1 MPRFLRKAR
10 PRVLKSRNIKRRTGA
25 RAQSK
30 QIMSLSRQVS
40 SITRKQFA
48 KVSTVWQRD
57 LLSIETSL
65 GGVQAYICPLPY
77 APGNPSGASTT
88 GGTINWTDNLSLA
101 AQPAFGK
108 SVIFGVAREAAVSN
122 EIYHTGGVLKWQMT
136 TNEPTLS
143 KYYMFLIRPKKLM
156 ADQLVKDRQFKE
168 GVLLNPTPGAGARL
182 QDQLDYVV
190 HQEGLAGGTVFGAQI
205 NRKYWDVLYTKEITF
220 GATNVTGA
228 SVQVNYNAPGNFAQ
242 TGLTARGTIK
252 LPAGGHLKNAAIAT
266 QQGGTN
272 AAQATSWEVG
282 YPDQEN
288 ESGCYLVVIN
298 NGISLDGEAGKLGF
312 LVHDYYKACV

>member
-1 MPRFLRKAR
+1 
-10 PRVLKSRNIKRRTGA
+10 
-25 RAQSK
+25 
-30 QIMSLSRQVS
+30 
-40 SITRKQFA
+40 
-48 KVSTVWQRD
+48 VWQRD
-57 LLSIETSL
+57 LLSIETAT

-101 AQPAFGK
+101 AQPSFGK

-122 EIYHTGGVLKWQMT
+122 EIYHTGGLLKWQMT
-136 TNEPTLS
+136 TNEPTFS

-182 QDQLDYVV
+182 QDQLDFVA
-190 HQEGLAGGTVFGAQI
+190 HQEGLAGGTLFGAQI
-205 NRKYWDVLYTKEITF
+205 NRKYWDVLYSKEIAF

-228 SVQVNYNAPGNFAQ
+228 AIQVNYNAPGNFAQ
-242 TGLTARGTIK
+242 TGLTCKGTIK